1 VTTLTVQGGKPG
13 PSRRRAARNRGSG
26 SSMWDATLLTKVGLA
41 FTIILSAFPIYWMIV
56 IATRTN
62 SDAVD
67 VPPPLLPGGNL
78 GENIRR
84 VLEDPDAQFF
94 TGLLNSAIVAST
106 VTASVVIISTMA
118 GFAFARLHFRGNRV
132 LLLTI
137 LLTMMV
143 PLQQMGVVPLY
154 RLMVELEWT
163 GQLQAVILPY
173 LLNAFGV
180 FLMTQYTEQAVPAE
194 LVEAAR
200 VDGASTLRIWWTII
214 VPSVRPGMAVLGIN
228 TFMLIWNDFMWPSI
242 VLSGGSPTV
251 QVAIRNLNAQH
262 STDYVMIFTGTALSV
277 LPLIVVFLVFG
288 RQIIGG
294 LMEGAVKA

>member
-1 VTTLTVQGGKPG
+1 MTTLTLRSDARK
-13 PSRRRAARNRGSG
+13 RARNGGAG
-26 SSMWDATLLTKVGLA
+26 SSMWDATLLTKAMLG
-41 FTIILSAFPIYWMIV
+41 FTIILSAFPIYWMII
-56 IATRTN
+56 IASRTN
-62 SDAVD
+62 TDAVD

-84 VLEDPDAQFF
+84 VLADADAQFV
-94 TGLLNSAIVAST
+94 TGLVNSAIVATT
-106 VTASVVIISTMA
+106 VTVSVVLISTMA
-118 GFAFARLHFRGNRV
+118 GFAFARLRFAGHKV
-132 LLLTI
+132 LLLVI
-137 LLTMMV
+137 LMTMMV
-143 PLQQMGVVPLY
+143 PLQQMGIVPLY

-200 VDGASTLRIWWTII
+200 VDGASTLRIWWNI
-214 VPSVRPGMAVLGIN
+214 VLPAVRPGMAVLGIN
-228 TFMLIWNDFMWPSI
+228 TFMLIWNDFMWPLI
-242 VLSGGSPTV
+242 VLAGNPTV

-262 STDYVMIFTGTALSV
+262 STDYVLIFTGTTLSV
-277 LPLIVVFLVFG
+277 IPLIIVFLAFG

>member
-1 VTTLTVQGGKPG
+1 MTTLTVRNDVKKRAGRGG
-13 PSRRRAARNRGSG
+13 GSG
-26 SSMWDATLLTKVGLA
+26 SSMWDATLLTKVMLA
-41 FTIILSAFPIYWMIV
+41 FTIILSAFPIYWMII
-56 IATRTN
+56 IASRTN

-67 VPPPLLPGGNL
+67 TPPPLLPGGTL

-84 VLEDPDAQFF
+84 VLADEDAQFI
-94 TGLLNSAIVAST
+94 TGLVNSAIVATT
-106 VTASVVIISTMA
+106 VTVSVVIISTMA
-118 GFAFARLHFRGNRV
+118 GFAFARLRFKGHKV
-132 LLLTI
+132 LLLAI
-137 LLTMMV
+137 LMTMMV
-143 PLQQMGVVPLY
+143 PLQQMGIVPLY

-200 VDGASTLRIWWTII
+200 VDGASTLRIWWNI
-214 VPSVRPGMAVLGIN
+214 VLPAVRPGMAVLGIN
-228 TFMLIWNDFMWPSI
+228 TFMLIWNDFMWPLI
-242 VLSGGSPTV
+242 VLAGNPTV

-262 STDYVMIFTGTALSV
+262 STDYVMIFTGTTLSV
-277 LPLIVVFLVFG
+277 VPLILVFILFG